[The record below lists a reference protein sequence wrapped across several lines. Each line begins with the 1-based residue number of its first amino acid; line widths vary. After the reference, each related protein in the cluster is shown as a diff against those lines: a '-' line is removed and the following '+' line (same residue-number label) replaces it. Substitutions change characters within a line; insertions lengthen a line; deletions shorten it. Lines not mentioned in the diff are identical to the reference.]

1 MSVDVVDIAGT
12 RSGSE
17 NATANGTVRIA
28 GQTLRAAKCYGGRMD
43 LAYFID
49 SERVAIVAEWE
60 TFARTLLPAAEGMSP
75 TALRDHANQI
85 LTAIVRDMRSRQ
97 TLAEQAAKSKG
108 RGDAQ
113 NLGEMGQ
120 VHAALRI
127 AFGFNLVQMV
137 AEYRALRASVLRL
150 WENKGSDPGGVTR
163 FNEAIDEAL
172 TEAVTTFTTT
182 TEHYRDQSLGI
193 LGHDLRNPVAAII
206 TGSTLLID
214 SEKLDDRSV
223 RIAARMLNSANRMN
237 RMIGDLLDLTRT
249 RFGDAIP
256 IVRGAMDLDPLC
268 RQVIAELEGLRPS
281 GGVQFE
287 TKGNLRG
294 DWDSDRI
301 AQVLSNLV
309 RNAIQYG
316 GKVDPIRVVAEDMGA
331 EVLVAV
337 HNGGRT
343 IPPGVLTTIFDPMV
357 RHSAEGYTHTGLGL
371 GLYIA
376 SQIVSSHGGKIIA
389 TSTDAA
395 GTAFSIRLPRHAS
408 SPKPTPSEEEMAATS
423 VYFAHT
429 DCTLDPNDWCPAEK
443 LVRPRAPLA
452 SKQRPR
458 CAAAL
463 PNDPTGM

>member
-1 MSVDVVDIAGT
+1 
-12 RSGSE
+12 
-17 NATANGTVRIA
+17 
-28 GQTLRAAKCYGGRMD
+28 MD
-43 LAYFID
+43 LADFID

-60 TFARTLLPAAEGMSP
+60 TFARTLLPAAEGMNP
-75 TALRDHANQI
+75 TALRDHADEI
-85 LTAIVRDMRSRQ
+85 LTAIVRDMRSHQ
-97 TLAEQAAKSKG
+97 TAAEQSEKSKG
-108 RGDAQ
+108 HGDAQ
-113 NLGEMGQ
+113 ILGEIGQ

-127 AFGFNLVQMV
+127 EFGFKIGQMV

-150 WENKGSDPGGVTR
+150 WEKKGSDPVGGVTR

-172 TEAVTTFTTT
+172 TEAVASFTTT

-193 LGHDLRNPVAAII
+193 LGHDLRNPLAAII
-206 TGSTLLID
+206 TGSTLLIE

-256 IVRGAMDLDPLC
+256 VVRGAMDLDPLC

-281 GGVQFE
+281 GGVHFE
-287 TKGNLRG
+287 PKGNLRG

-316 GKVDPIRVVAEDMGA
+316 GKGDPIRLVAQDMGA

-337 HNGGRT
+337 QNGGRT
-343 IPPGVLTTIFDPMV
+343 IPPGALTTIFDPMV
-357 RHSAEGYTHTGLGL
+357 RHTAKEPTNTGLGL

-395 GTAFSIRLPRHAS
+395 GTTFSVHLPRHAS
-408 SPKPTPSEEEMAATS
+408 PPEATRS
-423 VYFAHT
+423 S
-429 DCTLDPNDWCPAEK
+429 
-443 LVRPRAPLA
+443 R
-452 SKQRPR
+452 S
-458 CAAAL
+458 
-463 PNDPTGM
+463 